1 MLQKIQLILTDPDLH
16 CNVFAPPAPNPL
28 PKEIYL
34 CSEGH
39 LTKGACRGDSGGPIY
54 NEELKLQLGFTSFG
68 GNVCGQSTPMVF
80 VRISYYIDWITS
92 ITGTL
97 VKTFPYSNHTKVT
110 CELKPCL
117 NSGRCLLQKSTYIC
131 QCAEGYSGPFCEVE
145 LSN

>member
-1 MLQKIQLILTDPDLH
+1 MVSLLGWGYKNDKNVTVDMLQKIQLILTDPDLH

-80 VRISYYIDWITS
+80 VRISYYI
-92 ITGTL
+92 
-97 VKTFPYSNHTKVT
+97 
-110 CELKPCL
+110 
-117 NSGRCLLQKSTYIC
+117 GRCLLQKSTYIC